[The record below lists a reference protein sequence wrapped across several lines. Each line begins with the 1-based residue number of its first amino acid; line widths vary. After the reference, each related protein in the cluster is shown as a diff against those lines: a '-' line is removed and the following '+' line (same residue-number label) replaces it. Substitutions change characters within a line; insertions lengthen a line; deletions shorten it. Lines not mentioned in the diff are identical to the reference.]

1 MIILIQK
8 EYATGAERAMVAM
21 NREKNIKPKPISER
35 AALISQDRKDQA
47 IKKINQSLSPESIQ
61 GHGGSVIGHLRGKAA
76 RMRVKMKYNSPEA
89 VEALRKKKIN
99 AVLSDPKMSPEEIA
113 AEITRKKDGS
123 KIKEAV
129 SKVGTATKGTLKDI
143 YENTGKLPGK
153 AAKVVVSNPDVALVS
168 GASSAAGFSLPP
180 AINAA
185 YQANPVARPSMIY
198 VGARDAIGVSNIP
211 VKVKARDAAGK
222 IIRDQAGKK
231 VTKKVP
237 LSKVTGHWGRRVQ
250 RWIDRRIGDK
260 SIKGMLTKVRD
271 SHRASHP
278 YENRIPG

>member
-1 MIILIQK
+1 MVILRQK
-8 EYATGAERAMVAM
+8 EYATGAERAMIAM
-21 NREKNIKPKPISER
+21 NKGKNISQKPISER
-35 AALISQDRKDQA
+35 AALISQDKRDRA
-47 IKKINQSLSPESIQ
+47 IRKINQSLGPESIQ
-61 GHGGSVIGHLRGKAA
+61 GRGGSVMGHFRGKAA
-76 RMRVKMKYNSPEA
+76 RMRVKMGYNSPEA

-99 AVLSDPKMSPEEIA
+99 VVLSDSKMSPEGIA
-113 AEITRKKDGS
+113 AEMTRKKDGH

-129 SKVGTATKGTLKDI
+129 SKVGTATKGTLRDI

-153 AAKVVVSNPDVALVS
+153 AAKIVVSNPDVALVS
-168 GASSAAGFSLPP
+168 GAASAAGLALPP
-180 AINAA
+180 ALNAA
-185 YQANPVARPSMIY
+185 YQVNPVARPSMIY

-237 LSKVTGHWGRRVQ
+237 LSKVTGHWGRKAQ
-250 RWIDRRIGDK
+250 RWIDKGIGDK
-260 SIKGMLTKVRD
+260 SIKGVLTKVRD

-278 YENRIPG
+278 YENIVPT

>member
-1 MIILIQK
+1 MVILRQK
-8 EYATGAERAMVAM
+8 EYATGAERAMIAM
-21 NREKNIKPKPISER
+21 NKGKNISPKPISER
-35 AALISQDRKDQA
+35 AALISQDKRDRA
-47 IKKINQSLSPESIQ
+47 IRKINQSLGPESIQ
-61 GHGGSVIGHLRGKAA
+61 GRGGSVMGHFRGKAA
-76 RMRVKMKYNSPEA
+76 RMRVKMGYNSPEA

-99 AVLSDPKMSPEEIA
+99 AVLSDSKMSPEGIA
-113 AEITRKKDGS
+113 AEMTRKKDGH

-129 SKVGTATKGTLKDI
+129 SKVGTATKGTLKGI

-153 AAKVVVSNPDVALVS
+153 AAKIIVSNPDVALVS
-168 GASSAAGFSLPP
+168 GASSAAGFALPP
-180 AINAA
+180 ALNAA

-237 LSKVTGHWGRRVQ
+237 LSKVTGHWGRKAQ
-250 RWIDRRIGDK
+250 RWIDKGIGDK
-260 SIKGMLTKVRD
+260 SIKGVLTKVRD

-278 YENRIPG
+278 YENIIPT

>member
-1 MIILIQK
+1 MIILRQK
-8 EYATGAERAMVAM
+8 EYATGAERAMIAM
-21 NREKNIKPKPISER
+21 NKGKNISPKPISER
-35 AALISQDRKDQA
+35 AALISQDKRDRA
-47 IKKINQSLSPESIQ
+47 IRKINQSLGPGSIQ
-61 GHGGSVIGHLRGKAA
+61 GRGGSVMGHFRGKSA
-76 RMRVKMKYNSPEA
+76 RMRVKMGYNSPEA
-89 VEALRKKKIN
+89 VEALRKRKIS
-99 AVLSDPKMSPEEIA
+99 AVLSDSKMSPEGIA
-113 AEITRKKDGS
+113 AEMTRKKDGH

-129 SKVGTATKGTLKDI
+129 SKVGTATKGTLRNI

-168 GASSAAGFSLPP
+168 GASSAAGFALPP
-180 AINAA
+180 ALNAA

-237 LSKVTGHWGRRVQ
+237 LSKVTGHWGRKAQ
-250 RWIDRRIGDK
+250 RWIDKGIGDK
-260 SIKGMLTKVRD
+260 SIKGILTKVRD

-278 YENRIPG
+278 YENRVPV